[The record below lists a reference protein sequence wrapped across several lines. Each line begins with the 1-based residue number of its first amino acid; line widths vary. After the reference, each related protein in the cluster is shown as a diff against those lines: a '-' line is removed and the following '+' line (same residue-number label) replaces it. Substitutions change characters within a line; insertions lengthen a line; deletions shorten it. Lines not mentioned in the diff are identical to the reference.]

1 MTDRT
6 SKSLGFVE
14 SFLSI
19 DDLRELFA
27 SACEELGVAFD
38 AVKCVVLPLG
48 ERLVK
53 ECTPLEWSTRIGN
66 EQEDKHTLK
75 LAFALNRLSGSSSI
89 PLAIER
95 VGGDRRF
102 EGVIAELEVLSCSS
116 VLVGTARAHGEP
128 NACVCLF
135 RAEDQE
141 PWSHD
146 EVELFSHSLKFF
158 GLAIHRA
165 ASERQLTAEHL
176 GENDPSL
183 LKDDGLCPQV
193 RYDKLGRV
201 SFASRTFCEQTGLRA
216 SELIGMHFSTFLSLF
231 VTENERERVLKEYS
245 AIFESALSLPQGIVY
260 RLQHRT
266 LATTTRVADWIG
278 PLRSG
283 EGYESTLI
291 PLHALSAELSNQT
304 SSTSETIKDQNRYQ
318 RLVEHSDAIIFH
330 SEPNHRINFIS
341 RRALDFFGVAPEDFV
356 SGVEVHW
363 YDLVHLDDRERMTQR
378 ANEAQKT
385 AIGFDD
391 EFRVV
396 NHITGQ
402 VRWLLS
408 KLVPV
413 LSSSGTLLGWDGFG
427 IDITARKETQEAL
440 NTQSKKVRA
449 LYTVSSAIRGYLD
462 PANIASRGLAALC
475 DATGANAGLCFL
487 YPSKKSKKLSLVAD
501 HGFSEEFSEKT
512 RRGEVMFGLSS
523 YVSEHGQ
530 SVVVPDIRTDPRANR
545 ALSDDEGMRSALL
558 VPISVEEE
566 VLGTLG
572 LFHEDISQFDGGDVM
587 LAAAAANQI
596 GLAARQANLFAA
608 YRQQTKNLSALY
620 RLSHVLSG
628 FLSIDEV
635 FQKSFE
641 VIRDELGFKR
651 LWLGLLDETGTRL
664 VGQSAYGPGWRR
676 KLVQINVEVAGED
689 HPIAQVVRSKMPVII
704 GDPESL
710 TGDFGVKR
718 FFSRFAVKSVGLVP
732 LISGGQ
738 VLGVLA
744 FQPDNSNTNLE
755 EEEITLISSLAAE
768 IARALRAKRLEERAG
783 DSEKMRTAGLLAA
796 GIAHNFN
803 NLLQAILG
811 QASLLEMQDK
821 HSPEVQKAASI
832 VNDAATKGA
841 SLVKQLMSFANLEEP
856 SSEICD
862 LEAVVRNGSGT
873 LERQLASNRNLNIA
887 LSHNLPK
894 AFADPRQVMRILS
907 ALVLNANEATDENGE
922 VTIFTDRVQVQAE
935 GPHYEVPVGDYI
947 RIGVRDNGKGMDAE
961 TRRRCFEPFFTTK
974 NVDPTSGIGLSGAG
988 LGLAAAY
995 ALARKN
1001 GGRLVVES
1009 TPGRGS
1015 LFLLYL
1021 PVANQDS
1028 LSRGLESGFSVDPKL
1043 KPEVITEAPAQ
1054 RGVANLKLVESKTLK
1069 KRSN

>member
-1 MTDRT
+1 MPERSST
-6 SKSLGFVE
+6 SLGFVE
-14 SFLSI
+14 SFLLI

-27 SACEELGVAFD
+27 SACEEVGIAFD
-38 AVKCVVLPLG
+38 SIKCVVLPLG
-48 ERLVK
+48 ERVVK
-53 ECTPLEWSTRIGN
+53 ECTPLEWSTRVGD
-66 EQEDKHTLK
+66 EVEDKRTLK
-75 LAFALNRLSGSSSI
+75 LAFALNRLSGSSSV
-89 PLAIER
+89 PLNIQR
-95 VGGDRRF
+95 TSSDRRF
-102 EGVIAELEVLSCSS
+102 EGVIAELELLNCSS
-116 VLVGTARAHGEP
+116 VMVGTARAHGEP
-128 NACVCLF
+128 NACLCLF
-135 RAEDQE
+135 RADDQDE
-141 PWSHD
+141 WSPE
-146 EVELFSHSLKFF
+146 EVDLFSHSLKFF

-165 ASERQLTAEHL
+165 LSGKKISNGVRTTEVDDA
-176 GENDPSL
+176 L
-183 LKDDGLCPQV
+183 LKDDGLCPQI

-201 SFASRTFCEQTGLRA
+201 TFASRTFCEQTGLRA
-216 SELIGMHFSTFLSLF
+216 SDVLGMHFSAFLVLF
-231 VTENERERVLKEYS
+231 ITENERERVLKEYS

-278 PLRSG
+278 PLRNG

-291 PLHALSAELSNQT
+291 PLHALSAELATQT
-304 SSTSETIKDQNRYQ
+304 AAPHESVKDQGRYQ

-363 YDLVHLDDRERMTQR
+363 YDLVHLEDREHITER
-378 ANEAQKT
+378 ATEAERSG
-385 AIGFDD
+385 IGFDE

-402 VRWLLS
+402 VRWLLA

-413 LSSSGTLLGWDGFG
+413 HSSTNKLLGWDGFG
-427 IDITARKETQEAL
+427 IDITARKEAQEAL
-440 NTQSKKVRA
+440 DTQSKKVRA

-487 YPSKKSKKLSLVAD
+487 YPSKKSNKLSLVAD
-501 HGFSEEFSEKT
+501 HGFSSEFSEKT
-512 RRGEVMFGLSS
+512 RRGEVLFGLSS

-545 ALSDDEGMRSALL
+545 SLSDDAGMRSALL
-558 VPISVEEE
+558 VPICVEEE
-566 VLGTLG
+566 ILGTLG

-664 VGQSAYGPGWRR
+664 IGQSAYGPGWRR
-676 KLVQINVEVAGED
+676 KLVQINVEIGGED

-704 GDPESL
+704 GDPETL
-710 TGDFGVKR
+710 MGDFGVKR

-732 LISGGQ
+732 LVSGGQ

-744 FQPDNSNTNLE
+744 FQPDTTNANLD

-856 SSEICD
+856 SSEVCD
-862 LEAVVRNGSGT
+862 LEAVIENSADG
-873 LERQLASNRNLNIA
+873 LKRQLSPVKRLNIEM
-887 LSHNLPK
+887 SHQLPK
-894 AFADPRQVMRILS
+894 AYADPRQVMRILS

-922 VTIFTDRVQVQAE
+922 VTIFSDRVEVEAE
-935 GPHYEVPVGDYI
+935 GPHYEVPVGDYV

-974 NVDPTSGIGLSGAG
+974 NVDPSSGIGLSGAG

-1009 TPGRGS
+1009 NKGRGS

-1021 PVANQDS
+1021 PVATRDRVAKGKDS
-1028 LSRGLESGFSVDPKL
+1028 SSSLQ
-1043 KPEVITEAPAQ
+1043 PEVISEAPQQ
-1054 RGVANLKLVESKTLK
+1054 RAVANLKLVESKTRK
-1069 KRSN
+1069 KRSS